1 MLSYRSSLAYNN
13 YYHED
18 KKYYNYYRHRDNGKC
33 LIKLIYASGALT
45 IIIFSISFFIYYSKY
60 LSVLSYEPFPQ
71 NDNIHKRFKR
81 DFMFVSDKNVSD
93 PGCFKSCNDEWIK
106 DFEKSFRINHTEFYD
121 FPFHPT
127 LLDYQKFLK
136 YCELAD
142 KQTNC
147 FINKCDDQSADKVFS
162 PSNYICQ
169 FKRAQFVQARPCLEE
184 TEPLTFLKCDQ
195 ECHKKALKG
204 INLSDRDTM
213 GTVYSNNN
221 LDRYEKELNFLCGF
235 QECYKD
241 CHKDIV
247 KEFCSPSLSNTVY
260 TLIDQYIKWHATD
273 IYDWHILTSNLEKL
287 PYTCL
292 RLTGY
297 APESDQVAKL
307 ITMS

>member
-1 MLSYRSSLAYNN
+1 
-13 YYHED
+13 
-18 KKYYNYYRHRDNGKC
+18 KKYYTYYKNKHNSRS
-33 LIKLIYASGALT
+33 LIKLICASGVLT
-45 IIIFSISFFIYYSKY
+45 ILIFSISFYFYFTKY
-60 LSVLSYEPFPQ
+60 LSVNTYEPKISQ
-71 NDNIHKRFKR
+71 NIINKRFKR
-81 DFMFVSDKNVSD
+81 DFMFVSNKNISD

-106 DFEKSFRINHTEFYD
+106 DFEKSFGMNHTEFYD

-127 LLDYQKFLK
+127 LLEYTNFLK

-147 FINKCDDQSADKVFS
+147 FINRCDDQSADKVFS

-169 FKRAQFVQARPCLEE
+169 FKRTQFVQARPCLEE

-195 ECHKKALKG
+195 ECHKKALNG
-204 INLSDRDTM
+204 LQLSDRDTID
-213 GTVYSNNN
+213 TIYSNNN
-221 LDRYEKELNFLCGF
+221 LDMYEKELNFLCGF
-235 QECYKD
+235 QECYKN

-273 IYDWHILTSNLEKL
+273 IYDWHILTNNLEKL

-297 APESDQVAKL
+297 TSENDKVAKL
-307 ITMS
+307 IAIS